1 MVGILPTGDQPV
13 AISLAISRELEQVG
27 AFRFNDE
34 IDEVI
39 AALAD
44 GSLVVDPV
52 TTHEFGIED
61 TLTAFATAKAVSVA
75 SKVLLRF

>member
-1 MVGILPTGDQPV
+1 M
-13 AISLAISRELEQVG
+13 
-27 AFRFNDE
+27 
-34 IDEVI
+34 I

-61 TLTAFATAKAVSVA
+61 TLTAFAIGKAASLS

>member
-13 AISLAISRELEQVG
+13 PISLAISRELELVG

-34 IDEVI
+34 IDQVI

-52 TTHEFGIED
+52 ITHEFGIED
-61 TLTAFATAKAVSVA
+61 TLTAFATAMDASV

>member
-1 MVGILPTGDQPV
+1 MHMV
-13 AISLAISRELEQVG
+13 SLAISRELEQVG
-27 AFRFNDE
+27 AFRFKDE

-52 TTHEFGIED
+52 ITHEFGIED
-61 TLTAFATAKAVSVA
+61 TLTAFATDKAVSVS

>member
-1 MVGILPTGDQPV
+1 M
-13 AISLAISRELEQVG
+13 
-27 AFRFNDE
+27 
-34 IDEVI
+34 I

-52 TTHEFGIED
+52 ITHEFGIED
-61 TLTAFATAKAVSVA
+61 TLTTFATDKAVSVS